1 MPDKKFFLYSGEKAE
16 HAVLFLLCFF
26 PLAASLFITTDGNF
40 STFHFF
46 SFSKVIN
53 NVCVFK
59 LVTGYRCPVCGMTR
73 CFAYM
78 SHGDINGA
86 WRMSHA
92 GVGVYF
98 LCVYECIYRLLRIFT
113 RIPFLKIFKTA
124 EAVFLA
130 AAGTA
135 TLFFFVIQFFCPRI
149 AYGFLV

>member
-1 MPDKKFFLYSGEKAE
+1 MRDKKSFSIDSGKAV
-16 HAVLFLLCFF
+16 HIVLFLLCLV

-46 SFSKVIN
+46 AFSKVIN
-53 NVCVFK
+53 NVCIFK

-78 SHGDINGA
+78 SHGNFIGA

-98 LCVYECIYRLLRIFT
+98 LCVFECIYRLLRILIK
-113 RIPFLKIFKTA
+113 IPFLKVFMRVEAAFIATA
-124 EAVFLA
+124 GA
-130 AAGTA
+130 ATV
-135 TLFFFVIQFFCPRI
+135 FFFVIQFFCPQL
-149 AYGFLV
+149 A